1 MTLSDLQ
8 SIFTMTAIILA
19 GVWTVYRFGIA
30 REQYPKLQFELQ
42 LHKLGMSRDKHIVEL
57 IAVITNKGIARQ
69 YIKDFRFNIL
79 TFDDQTPFDMSDTRI
94 EKRLRFNKINT
105 AHDQQSKGELNWID
119 SKYPVFVDGGIS
131 REFRYVT
138 ALDKDVR
145 FVMIY
150 SKFDHESKRLGMG
163 RSEHYRISKTFA
175 IES

>member
-1 MTLSDLQ
+1 MSLPELQ
-8 SIFTMTAIILA
+8 SIITITAIILA
-19 GVWTVYRFGIA
+19 GAWTVYRFGIA

-42 LHKLGMSRDKHIVEL
+42 LNKLGTSRDKVIVEL

-69 YIKDFRFNIL
+69 YIKGFRFNIL
-79 TFDDQTPFDMSDTRI
+79 TFDDEMPFDMSDLKI
-94 EKRLRFNKINT
+94 EKRLKFKKLNKSDHQD
-105 AHDQQSKGELNWID
+105 AKGELSWID

-150 SKFDHESKRLGMG
+150 SKFDHEGKRLGID

-175 IES
+175 V